1 MGECASCFETEKEI
15 IIKSDNIVVY
25 NIEQKEGGM

>member
-15 IIKSDNIVVY
+15 IIKSDNIIVY
-25 NIEQKEGGM
+25 NIEQKEQGM